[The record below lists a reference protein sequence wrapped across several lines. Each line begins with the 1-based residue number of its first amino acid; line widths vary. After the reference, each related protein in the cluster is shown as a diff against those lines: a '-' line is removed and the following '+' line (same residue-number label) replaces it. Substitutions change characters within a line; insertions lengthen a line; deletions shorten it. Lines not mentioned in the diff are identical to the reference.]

1 MNRLFFTAFNDAIIC
16 HRMPLLIL
24 VHPDW
29 LLSTAD
35 PRLLRARTPSKEKER
50 KTSSIIT
57 TRRSPSLNSITLCC
71 NFGAGLYLLRA
82 AVVSTDD
89 DANWWRE
96 IHRTG
101 WIGHIAS
108 ILSAALRAAC
118 YVKQRQYSV
127 LVHCSDGWDRTA
139 QVVSLAQIL
148 IDPYYRTMEG
158 FAVLIEKDWIGF
170 GHKFKDRLGF
180 LDCVWQLTEQFP
192 DKFQFNERFLKH
204 ISTHCQTNWFSTF
217 ICNSDKERK
226 ERMMTMKA
234 ANTSGSGSE
243 INKYTSARELPIWS
257 LLLANRAIYSN
268 PRLLTDMGRYN
279 QEREMNPEKLKKM
292 LLPIPSV
299 KVLQIWTGM
308 YLKYDESLIGSALTA
323 QRKEYDHVGT

>member
-1 MNRLFFTAFNDAIIC
+1 
-16 HRMPLLIL
+16 
-24 VHPDW
+24 
-29 LLSTAD
+29 
-35 PRLLRARTPSKEKER
+35 
-50 KTSSIIT
+50 
-57 TRRSPSLNSITLCC
+57 
-71 NFGAGLYLLRA
+71 
-82 AVVSTDD
+82 
-89 DANWWRE
+89 
-96 IHRTG
+96 
-101 WIGHIAS
+101 
-108 ILSAALRAAC
+108 
-118 YVKQRQYSV
+118 
-127 LVHCSDGWDRTA
+127 
-139 QVVSLAQIL
+139 
-148 IDPYYRTMEG
+148 MEG

-170 GHKFKDRLGF
+170 GHKFKDRLGESHEGSPVFHQF

-243 INKYTSARELPIWS
+243 INKHRYTSARELPIWS

-268 PRLLTDMGRYN
+268 PRYN

-308 YLKYDESLIGSALTA
+308 YLKYDESLIGHIFRRSEQRAAHDLPSLPSERNTIMWEPDNWSTTCHDCGNNFTWYIRRHHCRACGRLFCHRCSSQNMALPQLELYTPVRVCERCA
-323 QRKEYDHVGT
+323 DSQGKVVGQGFRTKAATQQRRKNTWWN